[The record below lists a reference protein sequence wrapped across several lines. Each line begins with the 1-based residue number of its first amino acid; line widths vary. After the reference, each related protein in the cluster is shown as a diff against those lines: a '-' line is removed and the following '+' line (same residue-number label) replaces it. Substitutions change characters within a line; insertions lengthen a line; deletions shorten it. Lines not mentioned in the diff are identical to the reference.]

1 MTIFTE
7 LSSCLRVTARVHPV
21 HLTNADSAP
30 DSCQPSDQGCYHPH
44 PPSPFYYYSAQRLA
58 AYSFYRSTEGER
70 PSRPRHCS
78 KGCAARA
85 QVRIA
90 VAVMINTTAILYN
103 GPAHSSLPVGDL
115 DFRLVWLLGIRLY
128 IQSRITCSSAHLP
141 NTQNPTLFN
150 GPGTSQKCP
159 FPLGRGPHLTA
170 WGPCTQVYTVPNP
183 TRDRFVRFCGAQ
195 YPCAQHTPRYVR
207 HLRQ

>member
-115 DFRLVWLLGIRLY
+115 DFRLVWLLRIRDY
-128 IQSRITCSSAHLP
+128 TSNTASPAAQPICPTHRIPRFSM
-141 NTQNPTLFN
+141 
-150 GPGTSQKCP
+150 
-159 FPLGRGPHLTA
+159 GRGRLKSAPSR
-170 WGPCTQVYTVPNP
+170 WDVDPI
-183 TRDRFVRFCGAQ
+183 
-195 YPCAQHTPRYVR
+195 
-207 HLRQ
+207 